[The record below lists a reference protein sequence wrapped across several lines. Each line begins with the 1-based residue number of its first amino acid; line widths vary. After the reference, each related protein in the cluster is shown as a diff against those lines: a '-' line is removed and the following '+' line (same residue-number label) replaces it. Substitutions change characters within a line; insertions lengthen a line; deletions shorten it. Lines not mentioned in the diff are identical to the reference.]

1 MTVKSALKSFPVP
14 RCANIKADF
23 MGFAPPTPF
32 DLVLC
37 LQVLEH
43 LERPAAFAE
52 KLLDTGR
59 IVIISVPYGWP
70 KGRSASHRHDPID
83 EDKLLTWTK
92 KPWIDHMVV
101 RESNDEERLIVVL
114 QGNR

>member
-101 RESNDEERLIVVL
+101 RESNAEERLIVVL